1 MAYRGSLGDLIQA
14 SLTYENFTFGVE
26 N

>member
-14 SLTYENFTFGVE
+14 SLTYENFTLFWG
-26 N
+26 